1 MHEKF
6 FITRK
11 ELVYY
16 LMGILFMSLFIP
28 DVIFLTGL
36 FSFFIYL
43 YFKRKNKIFIN
54 DDLEIGYLAPI
65 EGLVQALRIFDDRT
79 RITFE
84 VKPFGPFG
92 IVMPDD
98 AVLVDYKGQGKKKI
112 FLEFEKNDGER
123 FQLSI
128 LSNVFAPQIFVR
140 TGDSGER
147 GAFLG
152 HLVGAGRVILDIK
165 DRGDIL
171 IQSSQYIEAGQLV
184 MKRKD

>member
-1 MHEKF
+1 M
-6 FITRK
+6 
-11 ELVYY
+11 
-16 LMGILFMSLFIP
+16 
-28 DVIFLTGL
+28 
-36 FSFFIYL
+36 
-43 YFKRKNKIFIN
+43 
-54 DDLEIGYLAPI
+54 
-65 EGLVQALRIFDDRT
+65 
-79 RITFE
+79 
-84 VKPFGPFG
+84 
-92 IVMPDD
+92 
-98 AVLVDYKGQGKKKI
+98 I

-128 LSNVFAPQIFVR
+128 LSNVFSPQIFVR